1 MSHAAPISLGDVYRQ
16 HHETGE
22 RIGKS
27 FMETCRAELFR
38 AWIGTDRDV
47 LDLGGRDGT
56 LTRHFTEGNRV
67 TIGDID
73 VDAMN
78 AAARNYGVAISEVN
92 LNEGLPFADES
103 FDVIVLAEVLEHLP
117 YPKITFGEIQRIL
130 RPGGILIGS
139 IPLAYHLKDR
149 WQVLRGRKLWVNGD
163 PTHVQF
169 FKYDELL
176 EFFSRYLDVAD
187 VIPIKGGRKAKW
199 FPRLFARDVAFR
211 CEKKAA

>member
-1 MSHAAPISLGDVYRQ
+1 MSHAAPRSLGDVYYQ
-16 HHETGE
+16 HHETGK
-22 RIGKS
+22 RLGQS
-27 FMETCRAELFR
+27 FMEALRAELFR
-38 AWIGTDRDV
+38 EWIGTGKDV

-56 LTRHFTEGNRV
+56 LTRHFAEGNRV

-73 VDAMN
+73 VSAMET
-78 AAARNYGVAISEVN
+78 AARNYGVATQEVN
-92 LNEGLPFADES
+92 LNEPLPFADES

-117 YPKITFGEIQRIL
+117 YPAITFGEIRRIL

-176 EFFSRYLDVAD
+176 EFFAEYLDVQD
-187 VIPIKGGRKAKW
+187 VIPIKGGRQAKW
-199 FPRLFARDVAFR
+199 FPKLFARDVAFR

>member
-1 MSHAAPISLGDVYRQ
+1 MNHAAPLSLGDVYRQ
-16 HHETGE
+16 HHETGR

-27 FMETCRAELFR
+27 FMESLRAELFR
-38 AWIGTDRDV
+38 EWIGTGKDV

-56 LTRHFTEGNRV
+56 LTRHFAAGNRV

-73 VDAMN
+73 VSAMQ
-78 AAARNYGVAISEVN
+78 AAARNYGFATQEVN
-92 LNEGLPFADES
+92 LNELLPFTEES

-117 YPKITFGEIQRIL
+117 YPAITFGEIRRIL
-130 RPGGILIGS
+130 RPGGILVGS

-176 EFFSRYLDVAD
+176 EFFSEYLDVQD
-187 VIPIKGGRKAKW
+187 VIPIKGGRKAKR